1 MFDPNFIWF
10 YLCFVAVP
18 QIAWS
23 ARVNATASDGKV
35 IISGNHNEVVVSTDR
50 DNKIALAKIKSSL
63 ESVKKSNEEL
73 FSRVQN
79 ISQRLSAQESQTNN
93 YALHF
98 TRKSTS
104 DYVTTLGMPSLK
116 AVTVCLWM
124 KSSDKGNEGTPL
136 SYAVSESKHYNE
148 LLFLDYKKFRFF
160 IGNEERKTAVSAND
174 GQWHQICATW
184 ENSAGSWKMYKDG
197 KVAASGKG
205 LKTGHVIRGGGV
217 LILGQEQDSL
227 GGSFSANQCFIG
239 ELTGVNIWNHV
250 INEQEINHMIKS
262 CLRGVGNVFQWS
274 DFKSH
279 VKGSVRSIKPSC

>member
-1 MFDPNFIWF
+1 MFDQNFVLF
-10 YLCFVAVP
+10 YLCLVAVP

-23 ARVNATASDGKV
+23 ARVNTTASDGKV

-50 DNKIALAKIKSSL
+50 DNRISLAKIKSSL
-63 ESVKKSNEEL
+63 ESVNKTNTEL
-73 FSRVQN
+73 FSQVQA
-79 ISQRLSAQESQTNN
+79 ISQRLSALESQATND
-93 YALHF
+93 YALQF
-98 TRKSTS
+98 TSKGTS
-104 DYVTTLGMPSLK
+104 DYVIKRGTPSLK

-124 KSSDKGNEGTPL
+124 KSSDKGTKGTLL
-136 SYAVSESKHYNE
+136 SYAASGSDNQLLLYN
-148 LLFLDYKKFRFF
+148 YKKFQLWTGQKYR
-160 IGNEERKTAVSAND
+160 NTAVSAND
-174 GQWHQICATW
+174 GQWHHICLTW

-205 LKTGHVIRGGGV
+205 INTGHVIRGGGV

-227 GGSFSANQCFIG
+227 GGTFDANQCFIG

-250 INEQEINHMIKS
+250 INEQEINHMTKS

-279 VKGSVRSIKPSC
+279 VKGSVRSIKRSC